1 MSLPENFQFE
11 KTFEV
16 SAFQV
21 HPNGNLSLCSLADLL
36 QEVAWRHADS
46 QGFGRNLLEQQLMWA
61 LSRIEIKVNQFPHW
75 GDSLR
80 IFTGG
85 RGQAGAFA
93 FREFMVWNEKK
104 EVVARAMSSWLL
116 VHTEKKRILKPE
128 SVLPSSLFNPQAAPS
143 WQPSK
148 LEASGPELARK
159 LIQVQHSDLDLYNH
173 VNHTSYIRWVE
184 NIAADRGLFPSSI
197 SINYLAECKAS
208 EQILLTLLGEDF
220 SPFIQGKVDGKLVFE
235 AQLKREKILI

>member
-16 SAFQV
+16 GAFQV
-21 HPNGNLSLCSLADLL
+21 HPNGNLSLCSLADLF
-36 QEVAWRHADS
+36 QEIAWRHADS

-61 LSRIEIKVNQFPHW
+61 LSRIEIKVNQFPRW
-75 GDSLR
+75 GDSIR

-93 FREFMVWNEKK
+93 FREFMVWNEQE

-116 VHTEKKRILKPE
+116 VHIEKKRILKPE

-143 WQPSK
+143 WQPIK
-148 LEASGPELARK
+148 LEASGPELASK
-159 LIQVQHSDLDLYNH
+159 LILVQHSDLDLYNH

-184 NIAADRGLFPSSI
+184 NIAADRGLFPI
-197 SINYLAECKAS
+197 SIAVNYLSECKAGD
-208 EQILLTLLGEDF
+208 QVQLTLLGTEF
-220 SPFIQGKVDGKLVFE
+220 SPFIQGRVEGKLVVE
-235 AQLKREKILI
+235 AQLKSE

>member
-1 MSLPENFQFE
+1 MSLPENFQYE
-11 KTFEV
+11 KSFEV
-16 SAFQV
+16 GAFQV

-36 QEVAWRHADS
+36 QEIAWKHADS

-61 LSRIEIKVNQFPHW
+61 LARLEIRVSQFPKW

-80 IFTGG
+80 IFTAG

-93 FREFMVWNEKK
+93 FREFLVWNQQE

-128 SVLPSSLFNPQAAPS
+128 SVLPSSLFDPQAAPD

-148 LEASGPELARK
+148 LEVSGPELAK
-159 LIQVQHSDLDLYNH
+159 EILVVQHSDLDLYNH

-184 NIAADRGLFPSSI
+184 NIASDVRFFPNQI
-197 SINYLAECKAS
+197 AINYLAECKAND
-208 EQILLTLLGEDF
+208 QVILSLLGSKS
-220 SPFIQGKVDGKLVFE
+220 SPFIQGRVEGKLVFE
-235 AQLKREKILI
+235 SHISLG

>member
-1 MSLPENFQFE
+1 MNLPENFQYE
-11 KTFEV
+11 KFFEV
-16 SAFQV
+16 GAFQV

-36 QEVAWRHADS
+36 QEIAWRHADS

-61 LSRIEIKVNQFPHW
+61 LSRIEIKVNQFPRW

-93 FREFMVWNEKK
+93 FREFMVWNQQE
-104 EVVARAMSSWLL
+104 EVVARATSSWLL
-116 VHTEKKRILKPE
+116 VHIEKKRILKPE

-143 WQPSK
+143 WQPIK
-148 LEASGPELARK
+148 LETSGPELESK

-184 NIAADRGLFPSSI
+184 NIAADRGLFPTSI
-197 SINYLAECKAS
+197 AVNYLSECKAGD
-208 EQILLTLLGEDF
+208 QVQLTVLGTEF
-220 SPFIQGKVDGKLVFE
+220 SPFIQGRVEGKLVVE
-235 AQLKREKILI
+235 AQLKSE

>member
-11 KTFEV
+11 KSFEV
-16 SAFQV
+16 GAFQV
-21 HPNGNLSLCSLADLL
+21 HPSGNLSLYALADLF
-36 QEVAWRHADS
+36 QEIAWKHADS

-61 LSRIEIKVNQFPHW
+61 LSRLEIKVSQFPRW

-93 FREFMVWNEKK
+93 FREFLVWDQHE

-116 VHTEKKRILKPE
+116 VHIEKKRILKPE
-128 SVLPSSLFNPQAAPS
+128 SVLPSTLFDPQTAPT
-143 WQPSK
+143 WQPAK
-148 LEASGPELARK
+148 LEASGPVQSSK
-159 LIQVQHSDLDLYNH
+159 LIQVQYSDLDLYNH

-184 NIAADRGLFPSSI
+184 NIAADHGLFPSQI
-197 SINYLAECKAS
+197 AVNYLAECKADDQVDLS
-208 EQILLTLLGEDF
+208 LLGSDS
-220 SPFIQGKVDGKLVFE
+220 SPFIQGKVAGKLVFE
-235 AQLKREKILI
+235 AQINWV